1 MMLGILSAV
10 ALGASSVGVE
20 QVPQQSESAALEQVV
35 AGVEIVQF
43 THIPRTAL
51 IADYGE
57 LGW

>member
-10 ALGASSVGVE
+10 ALGASSVGAG
-20 QVPQQSESAALEQVV
+20 QDSQQSQFAALDQPAADVEF
-35 AGVEIVQF
+35 VEI
-43 THIPRTAL
+43 TDIPRTQL